1 MDDDRKVPKKIANI
15 IMNALQGGVVPRTGL
30 GYIAVGRDAEIS
42 ALLKDI
48 EIIEDGGATFRFVTG
63 NYGSGKTFLLQTI
76 KEHAMAKGFVVADA
90 DLSPDRSLIGSGT
103 NKKGLATFRELMG
116 NVSIKTSPT
125 GAALEKIL
133 DNWLNSIWM
142 EVAKNAAGSVISG
155 NQMIEIVTQQ
165 IYDTILGMGEM
176 VNGFDFANV
185 LILYWKAKQADDKE
199 SKNKALRWLRG
210 EYRLKRDAQAELG
223 ISSIINDD
231 DWFNYIKIYAEF
243 FVKMGYKGFIIMI
256 DEMINIYKCSRSIT
270 RQNNYEKML
279 NMYNDALQG
288 KAHYLGIIMGG
299 TPKSVED
306 PNRGVFSYA
315 ALKSRL
321 ESGRFQNLNV
331 INLMTPIIRIQ
342 PLSKSEIVVLLEKI
356 AKIHEDLYG
365 YTLNL
370 TEDELLAFVDMVFN
384 DPDNIY
390 VTPRSII
397 RDFINLL
404 NIIYQNPSKS
414 MIDIINEYKFSTD
427 QEMEP
432 EESTD

>member
-142 EVAKNAAGSVISG
+142 EVAKNAARSGISG

-199 SKNKALRWLRG
+199 LKNKALRWLRG

-288 KAHYLGIIMGG
+288 KANYLGIIMGG

-306 PNRGVFSYA
+306 SNRGVFSYA

-356 AKIHEDLYG
+356 AKIHVDLYG

-432 EESTD
+432 EESID